1 MANKP
6 TYILDSFA
14 LLAYLQ
20 GEVGMARIQQAL
32 EEAQKDRCRVSMCII
47 NLGEVLY
54 IIERE
59 QGLVKAHE
67 ALAAI
72 QQLPIEILPADEQT
86 VLAAAHIKANHVLS
100 YADAFAVTCAQS
112 LNATVLTG
120 DREFES
126 VESLISLEWLPRN

>member
-1 MANKP
+1 VANKP
-6 TYILDSFA
+6 TYLLDSFA
-14 LLAYLQ
+14 LLAFLQ
-20 GEVGMARIQQAL
+20 GEAGMARIQQAL
-32 EEAQKDRCRVSMCII
+32 EEAQKDRCGVFMCII

-72 QQLPIEILPADEQT
+72 QQLPIQILPADEQT

-112 LNATVLTG
+112 FNAIVITG

-126 VESLISLEWLPRN
+126 VESLINVEWLPRD